1 MGTLIEF
8 KPGGLIECTGKYIIF
23 HFDRKV
29 EKCTVNIKLCITML
43 KIYYIL
49 EYRSL
54 KKKKK
59 IYYRIQQFTISKM
72 IAVEL
77 KIEMKIN

>member
-1 MGTLIEF
+1 MHNNVKDILYSRIPF
-8 KPGGLIECTGKYIIF
+8 
-23 HFDRKV
+23 
-29 EKCTVNIKLCITML
+29 IK
-43 KIYYIL
+43 
-49 EYRSL
+49 E
-54 KKKKK
+54 KKK

>member
-1 MGTLIEF
+1 
-8 KPGGLIECTGKYIIF
+8 
-23 HFDRKV
+23 
-29 EKCTVNIKLCITML
+29 ML

-77 KIEMKIN
+77 KIKMKIN